1 VPSKK
6 PSAAKPPDE
15 TVFFIDRSLGVDP
28 VRAELINAGLNVEIH
43 DDHFARDEEDRTW
56 LRTVGERG
64 WVVLTKDQRLRY
76 RPLEIAA
83 ESQQDQ
89 SVRPYGRQSPGHR
102 DRDGL
107 PGCATSDLQSPPFPA
122 WSVRGARLTIGT
134 RYDHLIGIHRNAR
147 QDSRLDSLI
156 GRILFVSSSLPGS
169 NPGSLTIRFNTL
181 LTEKGSRVSTLGL

>member
-83 ESQQDQ
+83 LRASKTRVFVLTAGNLRGIEIATVFLAALPRICRVLHS
-89 SVRPYGRQSPGHR
+89 RPG
-102 DRDGL
+102 
-107 PGCATSDLQSPPFPA
+107 PFVA
-122 WSVRGARLTIGT
+122 
-134 RYDHLIGIHRNAR
+134 
-147 QDSRLDSLI
+147 
-156 GRILFVSSSLPGS
+156 
-169 NPGSLTIRFNTL
+169 
-181 LTEKGSRVSTLGL
+181 RVSQSGHVTIT